1 MSEWESWVTEAE
13 DQLATVRVMSPAP
26 PRPSAPG
33 PARPGAAAIFQI
45 GPAATTTTRP
55 ESAARGFADE
65 REVEQWAAA
74 ARRLRFGEE
83 TVRAASKTSATFA
96 NRTIAPTS
104 TTFAA
109 TETNPSPRWK
119 PFSPFVAPSHAAED
133 RRAESPGDLIDLR
146 TPVATEM
153 DPGTRHDDTSTRR
166 RDDDDDD
173 DNESALERL
182 NLVDARLRDAVA
194 TRLVERETSAA
205 KSRVSRARR
214 SRYGEDAVA
223 EWWADCHWRA
233 RTVARCARAWRET
246 TLERVARERRILA
259 EKAAELAALARAR
272 SEPARGGEARL
283 EGDGGGGQ
291 ARGQVVALAVS
302 LRPRADADEVQ
313 NGAHLRTRRVP
324 RARRGEAP
332 GFGLGFGRRV
342 RLTDDDEDGERVGR
356 TRGVPR
362 RDESTLVA
370 PLAAQRRGD

>member
-146 TPVATEM
+146 TPGATEM
-153 DPGTRHDDTSTRR
+153 DPGGRYDDQSTR
-166 RDDDDDD
+166 RDDDEDDED
-173 DNESALERL
+173 EDKSALERL
-182 NLVDARLRDAVA
+182 NLVNARLSDAVSSSA
-194 TRLVERETSAA
+194 VKSGLVSQAA
-205 KSRVSRARR
+205 GR

-246 TLERVARERRILA
+246 SLERVARERRVLA
-259 EKAAELAALARAR
+259 EKAVGA
-272 SEPARGGEARL
+272 
-283 EGDGGGGQ
+283 
-291 ARGQVVALAVS
+291 VA
-302 LRPRADADEVQ
+302 Q
-313 NGAHLRTRRVP
+313 G
-324 RARRGEAP
+324 
-332 GFGLGFGRRV
+332 
-342 RLTDDDEDGERVGR
+342 
-356 TRGVPR
+356 
-362 RDESTLVA
+362 
-370 PLAAQRRGD
+370 QRRKA